1 MRADSAY
8 NYFRRWIYGKL
19 SRDSQRI
26 FRGGRNQFPRAR
38 RRQID
43 NRSFYGREPQNDSD
57 QPAFRSD
64 GEHIVMADCWDV
76 VKVAEN
82 KVEKAYALCN
92 ELNEKFRWVKFY
104 VDSDRDIRVQL
115 DAIMSEDNA
124 GEVCREIVY
133 RMVNIIDGAY
143 IEIVR
148 ALLL

>member
-1 MRADSAY
+1 MA
-8 NYFRRWIYGKL
+8 NYLEIVKEFFGAEGINFRE
-19 SRDSQRI
+19 RDD
-26 FRGGRNQFPRAR
+26 GRSITVPFTGENLKTIPINLLFDP
-38 RRQID
+38 
-43 NRSFYGREPQNDSD
+43 
-57 QPAFRSD
+57 D
-64 GEHIVMADCWDV
+64 GEHIVLEDCCDV
-76 VKVAEN
+76 VKVSEN

>member
-1 MRADSAY
+1 
-8 NYFRRWIYGKL
+8 
-19 SRDSQRI
+19 
-26 FRGGRNQFPRAR
+26 
-38 RRQID
+38 
-43 NRSFYGREPQNDSD
+43 
-57 QPAFRSD
+57 
-64 GEHIVMADCWDV
+64 MADCWDV

>member
-1 MRADSAY
+1 MA
-8 NYFRRWIYGKL
+8 NYLEIVKEFFGAEGINFRE
-19 SRDSQRI
+19 RDD
-26 FRGGRNQFPRAR
+26 GRSITVPFTGENLKTIPVNLLFDP
-38 RRQID
+38 
-43 NRSFYGREPQNDSD
+43 
-57 QPAFRSD
+57 D

-124 GEVCREIVY
+124 GDVCREIVY